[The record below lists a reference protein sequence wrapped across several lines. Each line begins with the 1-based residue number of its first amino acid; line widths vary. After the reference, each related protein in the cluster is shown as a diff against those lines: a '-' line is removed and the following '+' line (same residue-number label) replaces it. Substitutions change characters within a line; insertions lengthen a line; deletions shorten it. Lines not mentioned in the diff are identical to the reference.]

1 MMNMYEN
8 KDYASLSDKVYRHLR
23 DGIIEGRYKTGDC
36 LVEIKIGEE
45 LGVSRTPVREALKQ
59 LELED
64 LVTSLPNR
72 GMLVK
77 GFAPEDY
84 RDAYTIRHLLEGQ
97 AAFWAAERINRE
109 QLDRLAETIELLD
122 LYTRKNDAEHLARL
136 DNAFHEIIYEAAGS
150 RTLKHVLAS
159 LHHNTHLARQS
170 SLTMP
175 ERAQKS
181 LLEHKNI
188 YAAIEAHDANAAKAY
203 MEQHIAIASDQKTST

>member
-8 KDYASLSDKVYRHLR
+8 KDYASLSDMVYKHLR

-64 LVTSLPNR
+64 LVTALPNR
-72 GMLVK
+72 GVLVK
-77 GFAPEDY
+77 GFMPEDY

-97 AAFWAAERINRE
+97 AAFWAAERISDE
-109 QLDRLAETIELLD
+109 QLNRLAETLELMD
-122 LYTRKNDAEHLARL
+122 LYTRKNQAEHLARL
-136 DNAFHEIIYEAAGS
+136 DTVFHEIIYEASNS

-170 SLTMP
+170 SLTLP
-175 ERAQKS
+175 DRAPKS
-181 LLEHKNI
+181 LIEHKNI
-188 YAAIEAHDANAAKAY
+188 YAALETHDANAAKAC
-203 MEQHIAIASDQKTST
+203 MEQHIAIAADRTQST